1 MSLYYNAA
9 KFLAPAQYQIG
20 SLKSQIFGAK
30 DLESSPKQV
39 YALVAEASKW
49 SFVLAEVIEK
59 AQLMQHERK
68 LSPALALLLVH
79 DLLLS
84 KSGIATPATHPLK
97 LAVTRHKAR
106 LSAEL
111 AKIRIRR
118 GFGSI
123 EELRANLT
131 AHGEDQRENKV
142 SAVISSPQKAKKLPH
157 PRWVRI
163 NTLKTTLEN
172 QLETT
177 FVKHEKVASVEQI
190 LSASSAEKILHVD
203 KHVPNLIALPP
214 GTDLLKTEAY
224 RTGLVILQDKASCF
238 PAYLL
243 GPKPEDG
250 TSLDACAAPGNKT
263 THLAAIL
270 HGQAQNAY
278 KARIWAC
285 ERDKA
290 RAETLRTIVRLTG
303 CLDTVTVKAGQDF
316 LLLDPGQTPW
326 KEVGSLLLDP
336 SCSGSGIVGRDE
348 NLAVTLP
355 SSEANIHRPGKSR
368 KRKRGS
374 KSVIKPIAFNDRGED
389 PEPAELYNGH
399 IQLSRRLEALSA
411 FQLRLLLHAFRFP
424 NARKICY
431 STCSIHAE
439 ENEHVIIAALK
450 SAEAQHHGWRLLQR
464 SEQVAGLESWPIRGD
479 IQSCHNKVIGG
490 STAGT
495 ETEMEIAEACI
506 RCHAGTKEGT
516 QGFFVAAFTRDP
528 IRTSIHDTNTN
539 GTKPHHHLSQLS
551 EHVSSEEES
560 VGLEDS
566 EEWGGLSETE

>member
-9 KFLAPAQYQIG
+9 KFLAPAQKQTG

-30 DLESSPKQV
+30 DLDSSPKQV

-49 SFVLAEVIEK
+49 SSILAEVIEK
-59 AQLMQHERK
+59 AQLLQQERK

-84 KSGIATPATHPLK
+84 KSGIATPATHPLR

-123 EELRANLT
+123 EEFRAHLT
-131 AHGEDQRENKV
+131 AHGEDQREKKV
-142 SAVISSPQKAKKLPH
+142 STVISSPQEAKKWPH

-177 FVKHEKVASVEQI
+177 FAKYRQVTSVEKI
-190 LSASSAEKILHVD
+190 ISASSAEKILHVD

-214 GTDLLKTEAY
+214 GTNLSKTEAY
-224 RTGLVILQDKASCF
+224 RRGLVIFQDKASCF

-243 GPKPEDG
+243 SPKVDDG

-270 HGQAQNAY
+270 HSQAQNSY

-290 RAETLRTIVRLTG
+290 RAETLRTMVRLTG

-316 LLLDPGQTPW
+316 LLLDPAQSPW

-348 NLAVTLP
+348 TLAVTLP
-355 SSEANIHRPGKSR
+355 SREAKIHRPAKSR
-368 KRKRGS
+368 KRKRDS
-374 KSVIKPIAFNDRGED
+374 KTVTEPIPIDEQGED
-389 PEPAELYNGH
+389 PGPDHLCNRGV
-399 IQLSRRLEALSA
+399 QLSKRLEALSA

-431 STCSIHAE
+431 STCSVHAE

-450 SAEAQHHGWRLLQR
+450 STEAQHHGWRLLQR
-464 SEQVAGLESWPIRGD
+464 SEQVAGLKSWSIRGD
-479 IQSCHNKVIGG
+479 IQSCHGKVNEG

-495 ETEMEIAEACI
+495 ETGMEIAEACI
-506 RCHAGTKEGT
+506 RCQAGTKEGT

-528 IRTSIHDTNTN
+528 TRASSQDTN
-539 GTKPHHHLSQLS
+539 GARPPHHPNQLS

-560 VGLEDS
+560 VDSGDS
-566 EEWGGLSETE
+566 EEWGGLSEIE